1 MSKKNAKKKKEKVKY
16 IDDGRT
22 LSDMSGVR
30 GGFSSRP
37 SGASRPTFKECFRT
51 YIDAV
56 KMMFVPMLVVLLFI
70 CVAFII
76 MYLIFLGA
84 A

>member
-1 MSKKNAKKKKEKVKY
+1 MSKKNAKKKEKVKY

-30 GGFSSRP
+30 GGFASRP
-37 SGASRPTFKECFRT
+37 SGAGRPTFKECFKT

-56 KMMFVPMLVVLLFI
+56 KMMFAPMLVVLLFI
-70 CVAFII
+70 CIAFMI